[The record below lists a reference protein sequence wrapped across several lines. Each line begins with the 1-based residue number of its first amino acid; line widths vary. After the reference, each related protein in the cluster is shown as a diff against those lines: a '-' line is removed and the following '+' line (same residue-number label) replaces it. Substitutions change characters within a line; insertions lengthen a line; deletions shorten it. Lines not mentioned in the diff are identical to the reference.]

1 MLRGGPMRPFF
12 TNADEGKK
20 FKCRAMC
27 EARRMEARGCLSAL
41 SIALDTWIFPL
52 AWVTQETAIYRE
64 LPGCVFS
71 KPRLVCAYICFAGS
85 FVLNSFSSAE
95 SSAPDAP
102 RHDRHFKVWPKRL
115 PRSITPPA
123 TSLWHNLAVSALRF
137 PDKPALV
144 FFDRVLSYTSLMQQ
158 AERLAATLHRL
169 GVRKGDRVLLN
180 MQNCPQWVIAHFAIL
195 RANAVV
201 VPVNPMNRA
210 EELKHY
216 ITDPDAKVAIT
227 TADLA
232 PELAKADSQL
242 PAEQRLA
249 HLIVTHYS
257 EAFDENTLGVNQQ
270 PDAIA
275 VPEAWRE
282 WLGTRHA
289 LPELSGGAVMRW
301 VDAVADSDAGEL
313 PAHTAVPQDLAVLPY
328 TSGTTGLPKGCMHSH
343 ASLMHNAVASCLWGN
358 STSENVVLSVVPMF
372 HITGMV
378 SVMHAAIYGGATLV
392 IMPRWD
398 RELAGGLISRC
409 RVTHWTN
416 IPTMVI
422 DLLASPNF
430 ARFDLSSLV
439 YIGGGGAAMPQAV
452 AQRLWE
458 QYGLRFAE
466 GYGLTET
473 AAPSHS
479 NPPDATRQQC
489 LGVPFMSTDARVID
503 PLTLEE
509 MPQGEQG
516 EIIMCGPQNFSGYWK
531 QPEATVAAFIEL
543 DGKRFFR
550 SGDLGHVDEDGYFF
564 ITDRLKRMINAS
576 GFKVWPA
583 EVESLMFKHPAIQE
597 ACIISTRDVYRGETV
612 KAIVVLRAAAKGK
625 TSEEDIINWC
635 KENMA
640 AYKYP
645 RVVQFVDVLPKS
657 GSGKVMWRALQEAE
671 AGKA

>member
-1 MLRGGPMRPFF
+1 MTSLSAIDPCVPG
-12 TNADEGKK
+12 
-20 FKCRAMC
+20 
-27 EARRMEARGCLSAL
+27 EARHH
-41 SIALDTWIFPL
+41 
-52 AWVTQETAIYRE
+52 QHY
-64 LPGCVFS
+64 
-71 KPRLVCAYICFAGS
+71 
-85 FVLNSFSSAE
+85 
-95 SSAPDAP
+95 
-102 RHDRHFKVWPKRL
+102 KVWPKRL
-115 PRSITPPA
+115 PLSLTPPA

-144 FFDRVLSYTSLMQQ
+144 FFNRTMTYAAVLQQ

-180 MQNCPQWVIAHFAIL
+180 MQNCPQWVVAHFAIL

-216 ITDPDAKVAIT
+216 ITDSDVKVAIT
-227 TADLA
+227 AADLA
-232 PELAKADSQL
+232 PELAKASDQL
-242 PAEQRLA
+242 GQPQRLA

-257 EAFDENTLGVNQQ
+257 DSFDGDVKCEGGRERAQQ
-270 PDAIA
+270 DDMPM
-275 VPEAWRE
+275 PEAWRD
-282 WLGTRHA
+282 WLGARHA
-289 LPELSGGAVMRW
+289 LPALAGGESMHW
-301 VDAVADSDAGEL
+301 EDALTHDDADPL
-313 PAHTAVPQDLAVLPY
+313 PPHTATPHDLAALPY
-328 TSGTTGLPKGCMHSH
+328 TSGTTGLPKGCMHTH

-398 RELAGGLISRC
+398 RELAGRLISGW

-430 ARFDLSSLV
+430 AAFDLSSLV

-458 QYGLRFAE
+458 QFGLRFAE

-479 NPPDATRQQC
+479 NPPDATKQQC
-489 LGVPFMSTDARVID
+489 LGIPFVGTEARVID
-503 PLTLEE
+503 PLSLQE

-531 QPEATVAAFIEL
+531 QPAATAAAFIEI

-550 SGDLGHVDEDGYFF
+550 SGDLGHVDEEGYFF

-583 EVESLMFKHPAIQE
+583 EVEALMFRHPAIQE
-597 ACIISTRDVYRGETV
+597 ACIISTRDAYRGESV
-612 KAIVVLRAAAKGK
+612 KAVVVLREKFKGQIG
-625 TSEEDIINWC
+625 EEEIIGWC

-645 RVVQFVDVLPKS
+645 RVVQFVEALPKS

-671 AGKA
+671 GRQS